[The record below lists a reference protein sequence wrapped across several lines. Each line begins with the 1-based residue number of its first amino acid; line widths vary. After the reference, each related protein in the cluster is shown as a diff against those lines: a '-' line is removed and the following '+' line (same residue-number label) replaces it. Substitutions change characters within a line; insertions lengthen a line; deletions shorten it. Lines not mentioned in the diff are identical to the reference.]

1 MVMVGKRMKVGSR
14 RMWAGA
20 LRSARLLACLLVFN
34 FQFSIFN
41 SVTAQEVLLPLQWG
55 PAAAPMA
62 KTGTDTVRLPFFDDF
77 AAGGVF
83 PSGDL
88 WDNHG
93 ATLGNGAGLLPP
105 TVGVATLDAVGA
117 DGRLY
122 EGATA
127 GVFGADTLC
136 SRALALG
143 GLMPADSVVLSFYYL
158 PGGGQGDLWLRIGD
172 APEAGDSL
180 MLEFFRAADSTWVPV
195 WSRGGTEV
203 DSLVA
208 ATGRNWQYVA
218 VAVTDTA
225 FFNDSFAFRFRNL
238 ATVAATSKPGL
249 AGNCDYW
256 HLDYVLVD
264 QGRSVVGTPES
275 RDVAF
280 VAPAP
285 SMLAH
290 YQAMPAR
297 QYRQGDMATA
307 LEMTITNLFGSQ
319 LATQYQYAVLDEG
332 GDTLYRYDGGF
343 ENAPPFLPEGA
354 YQTAQAHAAPAV
366 GYVFPEGV
374 RPAEYTIVHTVR
386 EGVGGDVHG
395 ANDTVRFRQVFSN
408 YYAYDDGTAEN
419 GYGLTSTASRVYL
432 AYRFDLNAE
441 DTLTAVDLSFNRS
454 LNGENEEVPFYITV
468 WRCENGV
475 PREVLYRDHTGRRP
489 MFEGLDGFHRY
500 ALEAPVVVSDS
511 VFVGFEQGNNYFIN
525 LGFDRNCD
533 ASERI
538 CYLTGTEWQR
548 SILRGALMLRP
559 CFGAAATVDIDDAE
573 RVEVRLFPNPANEG
587 VWIEGVSAEA
597 GIVVYDMTGRMVAS
611 AKGNRIETRGLPEGV
626 YVVRW
631 VDGEMA
637 VGTKKLIIKH

>member
-1 MVMVGKRMKVGSR
+1 MKVGSR
-14 RMWAGA
+14 RLESWFSRVPKSV
-20 LRSARLLACLLVFN
+20 LCLIF
-34 FQFSIFN
+34 FIFHFSFLDF
-41 SVTAQEVLLPLQWG
+41 STAQEVLLPMQWG
-55 PAAAPMA
+55 PAATAMG
-62 KTGTDTVRLPFFDDF
+62 KTGADTVRLPFFDDF
-77 AAGGVF
+77 AAGGAF
-83 PSGDL
+83 PSAVL

-136 SRALALG
+136 SQRIALG
-143 GLMPADSVVLSFYYL
+143 HLTPADSVVLSFYYL
-158 PGGGQGDLWLRIGD
+158 PGGGMGDLWLRIGD
-172 APEAGDSL
+172 APETGDSL
-180 MLEFFRAADSTWVPV
+180 MLEFFSDADSTWVPV
-195 WSRGGTEV
+195 WSRSGTEV

-208 ATGRNWQYVA
+208 ATGRDWQYVA
-218 VAVTDTA
+218 VAIKDSC
-225 FFNDSFAFRFRNL
+225 FFSDGFAFRFRNL
-238 ATVAATSKPGL
+238 ASVAATSKPGL
-249 AGNCDYW
+249 AVNCDYW
-256 HLDYVLVD
+256 HLDYVFVD
-264 QGRSVVGTPES
+264 QGRTTVGVPEF

-285 SMLAH
+285 SLLAH

-297 QYRQGDMATA
+297 QYRQGDMASA
-307 LEMTITNLFGSQ
+307 LEMTIANLFGSQ
-319 LATQYQYAVLDEG
+319 LATQYQYAVVGEG

-343 ENAPPFLPEGA
+343 ENAPPFLPEGG

-366 GYVFPEGV
+366 GYAFPEGTE
-374 RPAEYTIVHTVR
+374 RSEYTVVHTVR

-395 ANDTVRFRQVFSN
+395 ANDTVRFRQVFAN

-432 AYRFDLNAE
+432 AYRFDLNVE
-441 DTLTAVDLSFNRS
+441 DTLTALDLSFNRS
-454 LNGENEEVPFYITV
+454 LNGENEDVPFYITV
-468 WRCENGV
+468 WRCENGM
-475 PREVLYRDHTGRRP
+475 PHEVLYRDHTGRRP
-489 MFEGLDGFHRY
+489 EFEGVDGFHRY
-500 ALEAPVVVSDS
+500 TLETPVVVSDS

-559 CFGAAATVDIDDAE
+559 CFGAAATVGIEE
-573 RVEVRLFPNPANEG
+573 RGMESGEWSVYPNPADDYVQIDGMAPETE
-587 VWIEGVSAEA
+587 VRI
-597 GIVVYDMTGRMVAS
+597 YDMTGRMVAS
-611 AKGNRIETRGLPEGV
+611 AKGNRIETRGLPGGV
-626 YVVRW
+626 YVVRC
-631 VDGEMA
+631 VDGEKA
-637 VGTKKLIIKH
+637 VAAKKLIIKH